1 MAHIKSQ
8 FGEYMKINPEQITTD
23 SEVLWSKEWIEQA
36 TPHHDII
43 CDYLQW
49 KLKPGRRILDIGE
62 RNPLTVRL
70 EGRNGVRIENTN
82 VELDYAVL
90 IATGDYDIIICSHVI
105 EHLMNPLFFLKG
117 LTWLMKDDSI
127 LYIVA
132 PIKPYWIT
140 PAKCHFHEMDFRNFN
155 KLIEKAGLRVVDW
168 KEYSVPIPFK
178 FSIRNWLRRLY
189 NEYSIVAL
197 KKND

>member
-1 MAHIKSQ
+1 
-8 FGEYMKINPEQITTD
+8 
-23 SEVLWSKEWIEQA
+23 
-36 TPHHDII
+36 
-43 CDYLQW
+43 
-49 KLKPGRRILDIGE
+49 
-62 RNPLTVRL
+62 
-70 EGRNGVRIENTN
+70 
-82 VELDYAVL
+82 
-90 IATGDYDIIICSHVI
+90 
-105 EHLMNPLFFLKG
+105 
-117 LTWLMKDDSI
+117 MKDDSI
-127 LYIVA
+127 LYIIA

-168 KEYSVPIPFK
+168 KEYSVPIQFK